1 MKEANMTPPQ
11 ERLVVATKNVS
22 FQEYDLEGP
31 VQPEIKWLPLNFQ
44 RETGQGVYMIRAEPG
59 AKFLAHVHHFFEDFL
74 IMEGDLV
81 DSDGTIYRPGDFVSY
96 KPGTEHHSWTETGC
110 LIMVFEWQPSAR

>member
-1 MKEANMTPPQ
+1 MTTVENRQIVPTSKTP
-11 ERLVVATKNVS
+11 

-44 RETGQGVYMIRAEPG
+44 REIGQGIYLIRAEPG
-59 AKFLAHVHHFFEDFL
+59 AKFISHVHRFFEDFL

-81 DSDGTIYRPGDFVSY
+81 DSDGTVYGPGDFVSY
-96 KPGTEHHSWTETGC
+96 EPGSEHHSWTETGC
-110 LIMVFEWQPSAR
+110 LIMVFEWQPA